1 MKNRDDGVFLVSV
14 SRYEDLPFF
23 GVPEFGVLGRSN
35 VGKSSFINFMTGRKG
50 LAPVS
55 ENPGKTRKISC
66 YRLYDSVW
74 TDLPG
79 YGYAKTSKKRRSMLS
94 DQIRDYFMKS
104 DALCGVIWLLDIR
117 HPYNNNDVMALEW
130 LNTLKLPV
138 LPVFTKCDK
147 LRKRDLSANLGKYME
162 MFNEKPMYALVS
174 VNQPEKKRE
183 FFRVF
188 SKWKDLIAES

>member
-1 MKNRDDGVFLVSV
+1 
-14 SRYEDLPFF
+14 YE
-23 GVPEFGVLGRSN
+23 
-35 VGKSSFINFMTGRKG
+35 
-50 LAPVS
+50 
-55 ENPGKTRKISC
+55 
-66 YRLYDSVW
+66 SVW

-94 DQIRDYFMKS
+94 EQIRDYFMKS

-117 HPYNNNDVMALEW
+117 HPYNKNDVMALEW

-147 LRKRDLSANLGKYME
+147 LRKRDLSGNLSKYME
-162 MFNEKPMYALVS
+162 MFNERPMYALVS

-188 SKWKDLIAES
+188 SKWRDLIAVS